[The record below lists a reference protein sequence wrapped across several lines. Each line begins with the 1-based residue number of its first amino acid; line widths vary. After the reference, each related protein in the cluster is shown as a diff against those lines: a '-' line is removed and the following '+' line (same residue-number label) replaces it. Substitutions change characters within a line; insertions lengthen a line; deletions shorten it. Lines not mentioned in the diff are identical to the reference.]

1 MSKTRNFQHIE
12 LFFIPGT
19 EKSLQVLEDRL
30 KKKLQDARKNSVAQ

>member
-19 EKSLQVLEDRL
+19 EKSLEVLEDRL
-30 KKKLQDARKNSVAQ
+30 KKLQDARKNSVAQ